1 MSDLLEKTF
10 QDVVDNNNLPQ
21 NVSTNTPS
29 VQNNDAVRNF
39 LKEASTNFQEAASFM
54 TQYRE
59 KLYLALANAYQY
71 SKDISEEALLEDAK
85 KINPQKSPTIKDTH
99 SRNKLV
105 IEMAYHDTGRDYPNL
120 GDRKKIYT
128 MVLDKLC
135 EKNLTFDEAL
145 GLLKKEG
152 IENIARGKEKSSHL
166 TDESKTEDDNGIA
179 KNDDVSKD
187 NNVTEEQKIIMKAL
201 FDNRKTNGIKA
212 NDCILLVL
220 DGEVRYI
227 TREDILKDFEE
238 FLSKKRSS
246 VNGEPYKVLI
256 EAPSD

>member
-1 MSDLLEKTF
+1 MSDLQVKTS
-10 QDVVDNNNLPQ
+10 QNVVDNNNPPQ

-39 LKEASTNFQEAASFM
+39 LKNASTNFHEAASFVM
-54 TQYRE
+54 QYRE

-71 SKDISEEALLEDAK
+71 SKDIPKEALLEDAK
-85 KINPQKSPTIKDTH
+85 KKNLQKSPTIKDTH

-105 IEMAYHDTGRDYPNL
+105 IEMAYYDTGRDYPNL
-120 GDRKKIYT
+120 RDRKKIYT

-145 GLLKKEG
+145 ELLKKEG

-179 KNDDVSKD
+179 KNDDVSKEKK
-187 NNVTEEQKIIMKAL
+187 VKEEQKIIMKAL
-201 FDNRKTNGIKA
+201 FDNRKANGIKA
-212 NDCILLVL
+212 NDCILSVL
-220 DGEVRYI
+220 GGEVRYI
-227 TREDILKDFEE
+227 TRKDVLKDFED
-238 FLSKKRSS
+238 FLSKKRVS
-246 VNGEPYKVLI
+246 VNGKPYEVLI